1 LKNNLFLKFYF
12 LKKLFFT
19 KKKLLS
25 SFQPAGLNTVAEML
39 EKHQIWLVE

>member
-12 LKKLFFT
+12 LKKLF
-19 KKKLLS
+19 LS